1 MAFTQ
6 QHLDELDEA
15 LATGELE
22 VTFADGRKVRYRSI
36 KELKEARRI
45 VAEKLTKKRR
55 IRAVRMTTCKG

>member
-6 QHLDELDEA
+6 QQLDDLDEA
-15 LATGELE
+15 ITAGELE

-45 VAEKLTKKRR
+45 VAQRLAGKRR